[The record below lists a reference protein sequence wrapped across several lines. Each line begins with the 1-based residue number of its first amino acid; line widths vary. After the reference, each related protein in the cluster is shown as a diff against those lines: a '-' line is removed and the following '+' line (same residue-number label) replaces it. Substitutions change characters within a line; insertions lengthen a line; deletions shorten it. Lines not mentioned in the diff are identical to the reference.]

1 VKYLCEGYQVSERHA
16 CSVLQVSLATY
27 RSCSH
32 LNQWPELR
40 LRMREIAQARVRYGY
55 RKIRVL
61 LNRLSW
67 LISWPTAGG
76 SAR

>member
-1 VKYLCEGYQVSERHA
+1 MKYLCEGYQVSERHA

-40 LRMREIAQARVRYGY
+40 MREITQARVRHGY

-61 LNRLSW
+61 LNRISW
-67 LISWPTAGG
+67 LISWQTAGG